1 MAQDGRV
8 EIGVNLNISDAEKA
22 MADLKKVIK
31 EAESELARNP
41 DSGIAQALEDA
52 KRKAGEAQKAIE
64 AVNKAS
70 GARGGYDQNAMR
82 FIEDYANKVGQAAQ
96 KENEMR
102 AALEAAQAEV
112 KALED
117 KGMWFGD
124 QPYDEAIMKLQRI
137 TSDIA
142 IYKRELMNPP
152 RPENPFGLDTIAG
165 KLREAEIALRRLEA
179 AGKGLGSA
187 EYDKQAAQVAELREQ
202 YRLYQ
207 QEVTKTASQRAAEQQ
222 KLEEATA
229 RAEAALQR
237 QVAEMQQAMEL
248 QEIANS
254 AVVANQHIV
263 DLQAELERLQARL
276 NQLKAAG
283 VGLGTEEFDQTL
295 TRINQIK
302 VEMDEYR
309 RSLQGAGEDTEQMNS
324 GLSRTN
330 GLLDKMSR
338 KIGSM
343 FKRVFIFSVMTMA
356 LRSVRTYVTEVIK
369 VNDQA
374 SASLARLKAA
384 FLTLAQPIMNV
395 VIPVLVKVVDVL
407 TLVVTKL
414 ASLFC

>member
-187 EYDKQAAQVAELREQ
+187 EYDKQSSGSSTGCNSRRSPRRHHSVPQSSRSSRKQLPELR
-202 YRLYQ
+202 RHF
-207 QEVTKTASQRAAEQQ
+207 S
-222 KLEEATA
+222 A
-229 RAEAALQR
+229 RLQR
-237 QVAEMQQAMEL
+237 C
-248 QEIANS
+248 S
-254 AVVANQHIV
+254 
-263 DLQAELERLQARL
+263 
-276 NQLKAAG
+276 
-283 VGLGTEEFDQTL
+283 
-295 TRINQIK
+295 
-302 VEMDEYR
+302 R
-309 RSLQGAGEDTEQMNS
+309 RWSF
-324 GLSRTN
+324 R
-330 GLLDKMSR
+330 R
-338 KIGSM
+338 
-343 FKRVFIFSVMTMA
+343 
-356 LRSVRTYVTEVIK
+356 
-369 VNDQA
+369 
-374 SASLARLKAA
+374 
-384 FLTLAQPIMNV
+384 
-395 VIPVLVKVVDVL
+395 
-407 TLVVTKL
+407 
-414 ASLFC
+414 